1 MDKAL
6 EDLVRRRANNRC
18 EYCLFP
24 LPPFHIEHIIARQHG
39 GQTTDGN
46 LALAC
51 ARCNRHKGPNLAGI
65 DRDSGALIA
74 LFNPRQDRW
83 VEHFREKG
91 PRIEGT
97 TAIGRVTVTVLDMNH
112 PLRVGARRELIVAGV
127 LKLS

>member
-24 LPPFHIEHIIARQHG
+24 EPPFHIEHIIARQH
-39 GQTTDGN
+39 DGETAEKN

-65 DRDSGALIA
+65 DRDSGALIT
-74 LFNPRQDRW
+74 LFNPRQARW
-83 VEHFREKG
+83 ADHFQEKG
-91 PRIEGT
+91 PRIEGIT
-97 TAIGRVTVTVLDMNH
+97 PVGRVTVAVLDMNH
-112 PLRVGARRELIVAGV
+112 PLRVGARRELIIAGV
-127 LKLS
+127 LKAS